1 MIGDGLATD
10 LAAARAIGARSILML
25 TGVTTAD
32 ELESL
37 PAEDRPTAVAAN
49 ADELAAA
56 LDQLSG

>member
-1 MIGDGLATD
+1 
-10 LAAARAIGARSILML
+10 ML